1 MNANESA
8 DAARRPPGRIN
19 SATANDSRLFYGAA
33 GLAGA
38 IAYVTVSSHT
48 VFIWGAQS
56 TSLRSAMDASL
67 PDTTVRVM
75 ANLIAI
81 ISLFIVCVLARVP
94 ERMPRTWAW
103 LVPAA
108 VLVAVIVRAVIHY
121 GAGLPSRYTVPPLAN
136 DLAFV
141 AVMSM
146 AVLAS
151 ALAAVS
157 VVRYVRATD
166 EARAGDALQA
176 AEDLAKVRADELQV
190 RRQIADELHGTVQ
203 NRLVLLETELTDI
216 AETLPPESAERVR
229 AVSEA
234 LDEVREKEVRLA
246 SASLYPESFDRGL
259 VPAVRALV
267 RRVPASIDVDID
279 IDEPS
284 ITAADGDLDTTGR
297 LLIVRA
303 TEEAI
308 TNALRHGKATRLT
321 VSLEADDGDLVLRCA
336 DNGEG
341 FGADAELSG
350 LARLRRSLQSV
361 GGYLDVASSPGAG
374 TVVSA
379 RAPAS
384 PGRAAC

>member
-1 MNANESA
+1 MNANEVTT
-8 DAARRPPGRIN
+8 AARPPGRLP
-19 SATANDSRLFYGAA
+19 SATVNDSRLFYGAA

-48 VFIWGAQS
+48 VFLWGAQS
-56 TSLRSAMDASL
+56 ASLRSAVAASL
-67 PDTTVRVM
+67 PDITIRIA

-103 LVPAA
+103 LVPAMVLIA
-108 VLVAVIVRAVIHY
+108 VVVRVIIHQVT
-121 GAGLPSRYTVPPLAN
+121 GLRPRYDMPPLLN

-151 ALAAVS
+151 GLAAVS

-166 EARAGDALQA
+166 EARAGDALHA
-176 AEDLAKVRADELQV
+176 AEDLALVREEELQV
-190 RRQIADELHGTVQ
+190 RRRIADELHGTVQ

-216 AETLPPESAERVR
+216 AETLPPESARRVR
-229 AVSEA
+229 AVSDA

-259 VPAVRALV
+259 VPAIRALV
-267 RRVPASIDVDID
+267 RRVPASIDIDID
-279 IDEPS
+279 IDE
-284 ITAADGDLDTTGR
+284 TAVAAVDRGLDTTGR

-303 TEEAI
+303 TEEAL

-321 VSLEADDGDLVLRCA
+321 VSLDTDDDDLVLRFA

-341 FGADAELSG
+341 FGADVELSG
-350 LARLRRSLQSV
+350 LARLRHSLRRA
-361 GGYLDVASSPGAG
+361 GGDLQVVSRPGDG

-379 RAPAS
+379 RAPARL
-384 PGRAAC
+384 GEAC